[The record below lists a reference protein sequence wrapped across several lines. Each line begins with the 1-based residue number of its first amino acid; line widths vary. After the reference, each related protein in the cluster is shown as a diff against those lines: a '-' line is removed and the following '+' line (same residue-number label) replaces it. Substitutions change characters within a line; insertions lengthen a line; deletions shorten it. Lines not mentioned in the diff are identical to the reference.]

1 MDGDAGRAGSSGVDA
16 PVAAAILRHR
26 VGVAIL
32 DACTA
37 QVSDARRAAAWLR
50 GRLRELQVLATEYQ
64 LDDAALRATFARAAL
79 LQRELDDAAE
89 DGEGAALN
97 GLIDLAELCTRG
109 TGSVV
114 DPRAL
119 AANPIGTRSQGIQS
133 MLVHRDD

>member
-1 MDGDAGRAGSSGVDA
+1 
-16 PVAAAILRHR
+16 